1 MYRFLVTSFLL
12 IISLSVLADIRG
24 TVPDGAVQTG
34 RMIHGIVLD
43 DTGETLA
50 GANVYWASD
59 THSTTTHG
67 TTIDSAPTHSTTTHD
82 TATHSTTILGTTTD
96 AAGQFSIPLDRSSRM
111 LVVSYMGYHDDTTYV
126 SGTQPLTIVLVS
138 DLVLGEVTITERQ
151 MAVLRSRL
159 SAFDTQSLGTGELF
173 KAACCNLSEAFETNP
188 SVDVAYADAA
198 TGAKQ
203 IRLLG
208 LSGTYVQLLTENTPA
223 VRGLAQSFGLSYI
236 PGTWMQS
243 VQVSKGASS
252 VINGYEATTGQI
264 NVEYLKPQTQK
275 PLSINAM
282 LNTELH
288 PEVNMEGG
296 WSIPLRHTKPGAEL
310 ATGLMAHYEQG
321 FLSMDE
327 NKDGFADMPHS
338 QNANLANRWYYKQD
352 GYIFQALVRGL
363 YDHRRGGQM
372 TSADEAD
379 PYRIDLR
386 TYRVDGFMK
395 NGIIFDPVHGT
406 SLGIIASASYH
417 NQQNTYGARLW
428 DAAQTNAYLNTI
440 FEKNWR
446 QVRTQGDI
454 EHKLSTGVSVNYDGY
469 TETLLDTITSPG
481 VLDFSRRELTAG
493 LFAEYTLK
501 VGERFS
507 LVAGLRSDYSTRYA
521 FFATPRLNIRYS
533 PWEWWSLRASVGMG
547 YRSPNLLADNAS
559 FLPSH
564 RRMHFENGQEQQ
576 EQALNTGVSS
586 TFYIPIASR
595 ELQLTVEY
603 YYTHFLNALVADYD
617 RSTQGVSFYNLRDVG
632 GKSYAHNAQIEATME
647 VLRGWTLTA
656 AFRFTDARQTTF
668 NAAGEQV
675 LRLKPLTNRFKG
687 LITTS
692 YQTPLKKWQFDFTAQ
707 FNGGGRMPDG
717 FNDLLLTQ
725 LGSTQYQERNGDLY
739 YKWYPQLMAQITKN
753 FRTCS
758 IYLGAENMTNFRQD
772 TPVLGAE
779 MPFEQG
785 FDASMAWAP
794 TTGWK
799 IYLGFRWALE
809 REE

>member
-1 MYRFLVTSFLL
+1 MQRFLLLSLLFLS
-12 IISLSVLADIRG
+12 SLYLRADIEG
-24 TVPDGAVQTG
+24 T
-34 RMIHGIVLD
+34 VLD
-43 DTGETLA
+43 DTGETLV
-50 GANVYWASD
+50 GANVYWAN
-59 THSTTTHG
+59 TTH
-67 TTIDSAPTHSTTTHD
+67 
-82 TATHSTTILGTTTD
+82 GTTTD
-96 AAGQFSIPLDRSSRM
+96 AAGHFSLPYDRSTKT
-111 LVVSYMGYHDDTTYV
+111 LVVSYMGYHNDTTRV
-126 SGTQPLTIVLVS
+126 SGTQALTIVLVS
-138 DLVLGEVTITERQ
+138 DLVLSEVTITERQ

-159 SAFDTQSLGTGELF
+159 SAFDTQSMGTGELF

-208 LSGTYVQLLTENTPA
+208 LSGTYVQLLAENTPA

-275 PLSINAM
+275 PLSVNAM
-282 LNTELH
+282 LNSELH
-288 PEVNMEGG
+288 PEANIEGG
-296 WSIPLRHTKPGAEL
+296 WAIPLRNAQPDETL
-310 ATGLMAHYEQG
+310 ATGIMAHYEQG

-338 QNANLANRWYYKQD
+338 QNANIANRWYYKRD
-352 GYIFQALVRGL
+352 GYILQALVRGL
-363 YDHRRGGQM
+363 YDHRKGGQISSHHEDY
-372 TSADEAD
+372 TDL
-379 PYRIDLR
+379 YRIDLR
-386 TYRVDGFMK
+386 TYRVDGFVK

-406 SLGIIASASYH
+406 SLGIIAAASYH
-417 NQQNTYGARLW
+417 NQQNRYGARQW

-440 FEKNWR
+440 FEKNW
-446 QVRTQGDI
+446 QQARTQGNI
-454 EHKLSTGVSVNYDGY
+454 EHKLSTGVSINYDRY
-469 TETLLDTITSPG
+469 TETLLDTISSPDL
-481 VLDFSRRELTAG
+481 LDFSRQELTAG

-501 VGERFS
+501 AAERLS
-507 LVAGLRSDYSTRYA
+507 IVAGLRTDYSTRYS

-564 RRMHFENGQEQQ
+564 RRMHINQWQEQQ
-576 EQALNTGVSS
+576 ESALNTGVSS

-595 ELQLTVEY
+595 ELQLTMEY
-603 YYTHFLNALVADYD
+603 YYTRFFNALVADYD
-617 RSTQGVSFYNLRDVG
+617 HATQAVSFYNLRDVDG
-632 GKSYAHNAQIEATME
+632 QSYAHNVQIEATIE
-647 VLRGWTLTA
+647 ILRGWTLTA
-656 AFRFTDARQTTF
+656 AFRYTDARQTSF
-668 NAAGEQV
+668 NAAGEKT
-675 LRLKPLTNRFKG
+675 LRLKPLTNQFKG

-692 YQTPLKKWQFDFTAQ
+692 YQTPLKKWHFDFTAQ

-725 LGSTQYQERNGDLY
+725 LGSTQYTERNGDLY

-772 TPVLGAE
+772 SPVIGADA
-779 MPFEQG
+779 PYKQG

-799 IYLGFRWALE
+799 LYAGFRWSLDRKE
-809 REE
+809 

>member
-1 MYRFLVTSFLL
+1 MQRLLLTPLL
-12 IISLSVLADIRG
+12 ILFPLCLRADIEG
-24 TVPDGAVQTG
+24 T
-34 RMIHGIVLD
+34 VLD
-43 DTGETLA
+43 DTGETLI
-50 GANVYWASD
+50 GANVYWAN
-59 THSTTTHG
+59 TPH
-67 TTIDSAPTHSTTTHD
+67 
-82 TATHSTTILGTTTD
+82 GTTTD
-96 AAGQFSIPLDRSSRM
+96 TAGHFSLPRDRTTQT
-111 LVVSYMGYHDDTTYV
+111 LVVSYMGYHNDTTHI

-138 DLVLGEVTITERQ
+138 DLVLNEVTITERQ

-159 SAFDTQSLGTGELF
+159 SAFDTQSMGTGELF

-208 LSGTYVQLLTENTPA
+208 LSGTYVQLLAENTPA

-275 PLSINAM
+275 PFSLNAM

-288 PEVNMEGG
+288 PEANIEGG
-296 WSIPLRHTKPGAEL
+296 WTIPLRNAQTDETL
-310 ATGLMAHYEQG
+310 ATGIMAHYEQG

-327 NKDGFADMPHS
+327 NQDGFADMPHS
-338 QNANLANRWYYKQD
+338 QNANLANRWYYKRD
-352 GYIFQALVRGL
+352 GYILQALVRGL
-363 YDHRRGGQM
+363 YDHRKGGQM
-372 TSADEAD
+372 SSHHTDATDL
-379 PYRIDLR
+379 YRIDLR
-386 TYRVDGFMK
+386 TYRVDGFVK

-417 NQQNTYGARLW
+417 NQQNRYGARLW
-428 DAAQTNAYLNTI
+428 DAAQTNAYLNSI
-440 FEKNWR
+440 FEKNW
-446 QVRTQGDI
+446 QQARTQGDI
-454 EHKLSTGVSVNYDGY
+454 EHKLSTGLSLNYDRY
-469 TETLLDTITSPG
+469 TETLLDTISSPDL
-481 VLDFSRRELTAG
+481 LDFSRQELTAG
-493 LFAEYTLK
+493 FFAEYTLK
-501 VGERFS
+501 AADRLS
-507 LVAGLRSDYSTRYA
+507 IVAGLRTDYSTRYA

-533 PWEWWSLRASVGMG
+533 PKEWWSLRASAGMG

-564 RRMHFENGQEQQ
+564 RRMHIDTWQEQQ
-576 EQALNTGVSS
+576 EKALNTGASS
-586 TFYIPIASR
+586 TFYIPIARR
-595 ELQLTVEY
+595 ELQLTIEY
-603 YYTHFLNALVADYD
+603 YYTRFFNALVADYD
-617 RSTQGVSFYNLRDVG
+617 HSTQAVSFYNLRGVDG
-632 GKSYAHNAQIEATME
+632 QSYAHNAQIEATME

-656 AFRFTDARQTTF
+656 AFRYTDARQTSF
-668 NAAGEQV
+668 NAAGEKT
-675 LRLKPLTNRFKG
+675 LRQKPLTNQFKG

-725 LGSTQYQERNGDLY
+725 LGSTQYTERNGDLY

-758 IYLGAENMTNFRQD
+758 IYLGAENMTHFRQD
-772 TPVLGAE
+772 SPVLGADA
-779 MPFEQG
+779 PFEQG

-799 IYLGFRWALE
+799 IYAGFRLSVFDN
-809 REE
+809 